1 MQVVRDRADVAAI
14 ADAALRTLVEE
25 RVQALADEYANLEL
39 HELVTFVIVEAGDTL
54 AAIDAQLGF
63 SIVDALPELVEQ
75 HGDYFE
81 IVIVVSD
88 DGYGVEV
95 FVPINADVPP
105 ELVAL
110 CTQ

>member
-14 ADAALRTLVEE
+14 ADEALR
-25 RVQALADEYANLEL
+25 ALIEARIDSLMEFDDHEL

-54 AAIDAQLGF
+54 TAIDAQLGF

-75 HGDYFE
+75 HGGYFE

-88 DGYGVEV
+88 DGSGVEV
-95 FVPINADVPP
+95 FVPIDGDVPP

-110 CTQ
+110 CTAA